1 MSAILPLQW
10 AEAFKEEGV
19 ELCHAAPVSLLAD
32 SLLCYFT
39 GLSSPTC
46 PLSFGV
52 FIALQSPG
60 GFLSDVNGGG
70 DGWNKRR
77 SSSESRRLLR
87 YQTGSPPTTQP
98 PSFTFPS
105 GNVQTLCVLP
115 SCPFLL
121 LPWWQ
126 PRAANPFTLHR
137 MPGGDSGGQ

>member
-19 ELCHAAPVSLLAD
+19 ELCHAPQYPSWPILFSVILQRSLR
-32 SLLCYFT
+32 
-39 GLSSPTC
+39 

-105 GNVQTLCVLP
+105 GNVQTLCDLP